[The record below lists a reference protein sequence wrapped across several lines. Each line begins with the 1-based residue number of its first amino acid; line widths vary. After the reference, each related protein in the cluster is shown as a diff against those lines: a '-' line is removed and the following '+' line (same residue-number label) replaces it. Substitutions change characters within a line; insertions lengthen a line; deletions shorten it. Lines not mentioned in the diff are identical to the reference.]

1 MKTRLNF
8 TDMQTFIN
16 GVVDGVIT
24 NGFGYKRFY
33 TDYYTAV
40 LYGEHDFGGTEDS
53 PRDVSEVYEE
63 LTGIGLIEKID
74 NDQYVEI
81 LEAIDAEIEHRLNI
95 MYRDT
100 SMSNS
105 DMALTALINVVS
117 DYIEKFFEK
126 MGDTDI
132 SEFMKIADVL
142 KDNANPDAIVKAIID
157 NSSTQPNGKTRR
169 AISKT
174 K

>member
-16 GVVDGVIT
+16 GVADGVIT
-24 NGFGYKRFY
+24 NGFGYKQFY
-33 TDYYTAV
+33 IDYYTAV
-40 LYGEHDFGGTEDS
+40 LYGEHDFGGTEDN
-53 PRDVSEVYEE
+53 PRDISEVYEE
-63 LTGIGLIEKID
+63 LIGIKLIEEID

-81 LEAIDAEIEHRLNI
+81 LETIDAEIERKLNI

-126 MGDTDI
+126 MGDTDV
-132 SEFMKIADVL
+132 SEFMKIADAL

-169 AISKT
+169 AISK
-174 K
+174 KK

>member
-1 MKTRLNF
+1 MKTRLTF
-8 TDMQTFIN
+8 TEMQTFID
-16 GVVDGVIT
+16 GVVEAT
-24 NGFGYKRFY
+24 LLNGFGYKRFY
-33 TDYYTAV
+33 IDYYTAV

-53 PRDVSEVYEE
+53 PRDISEVYEE

-81 LEAIDAEIEHRLNI
+81 LEAIDAEIERRLNI

-157 NSSTQPNGKTRR
+157 NSSTQPNGKTRK